1 MSDVTTTPTLRNLPN
16 NMATRLD
23 TVTCA

>member
-1 MSDVTTTPTLRNLPN
+1 MTDVATPALENLPN
-16 NMATRLD
+16 NMATRLA